1 MLVLSQ
7 TYRMAPSVTV
17 ANAATLE
24 QAEYRVRT
32 EVGLANTGHRHTS
45 EFPTEQGTGSANSPA
60 AIWCFLSSSRF
71 DCYEKTPYQA
81 GYTDPSQGKTVNVG
95 IIGIVDDCHGQTNQF
110 TSDGSAHTVA
120 SLLIQAQHNTQL
132 WNNLLAVSGG
142 VLELSKTSCHVL
154 QWQSAANGAPIL
166 APYTSSHMPA
176 LSVQDTVTTMTHN
189 LHVLS
194 L

>member
-7 TYRMAPSVTV
+7 TYRMAPSVTL

-24 QAEYRVRT
+24 QAEYRIRT

-45 EFPTEQGTGSANSPA
+45 EFPTEQGSANSPA
-60 AIWCFLSSSRF
+60 AIWCFLSSSSF

-81 GYTDPSQGKTVNVG
+81 GYTDPSQGQTVNVG

-110 TSDGSAHTVA
+110 TLDGSAHTVA

-142 VLELSKTSCHVL
+142 ALELSKHLAMCSNGNLQQMVL
-154 QWQSAANGAPIL
+154 PFWHPTRCPTCRHSLSRTQS
-166 APYTSSHMPA
+166 
-176 LSVQDTVTTMTHN
+176 QQ
-189 LHVLS
+189 
-194 L
+194 